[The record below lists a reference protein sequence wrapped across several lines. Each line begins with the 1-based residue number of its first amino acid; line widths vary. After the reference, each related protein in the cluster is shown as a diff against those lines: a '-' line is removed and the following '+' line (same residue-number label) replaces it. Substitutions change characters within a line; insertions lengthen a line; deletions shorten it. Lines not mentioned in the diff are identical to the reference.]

1 MNVLFLEE
9 AKREFL
15 DAITYYGQA
24 GVDLGLRFKN
34 EVDQSIKWAAANP
47 ELYPLRAGGYRR
59 INLHLFPYYVSY
71 LLRED
76 VFWVLCV
83 SHGRRKPETGLNNE

>member
-34 EVDQSIKWAAANP
+34 EVDQSIKWAA
-47 ELYPLRAGGYRR
+47 
-59 INLHLFPYYVSY
+59 
-71 LLRED
+71 
-76 VFWVLCV
+76 
-83 SHGRRKPETGLNNE
+83 RKPGVISASSWRISPNQPPPISVLRFLLCSRRYVLGPVRLSRQEKTGVLA